1 MNKILIFFVV
11 WVFVIWGYFHWS
23 SSRLTRKSK
32 VTWLQSL
39 FYAIG
44 LSVILLLV
52 LFILSGLD
60 IIWYNPFSKVFRKML
75 KWFL

>member
-1 MNKILIFFVV
+1 MSKILIFFVI
-11 WVFVIWGYFHWS
+11 WVFVIWVYFHWS

-32 VTWLQSL
+32 VTWIESL